1 MSRRLLWPGL
11 AVAAI
16 ALFILPRPARLSG
29 SAQPSGQRAI
39 IVLSD
44 LHMGAGR
51 DESGRW
57 RREEDFR
64 WAPEF
69 SEFLRTV
76 DSQHRGA
83 VDLILNGDTFE
94 LPSAEGSAMTALD
107 RVLAAHTAEV
117 DALSAFARA
126 GSNRVVLLPGDAD
139 AALRSSKK
147 VADRVVSALRGSN
160 DRVTVGTAGYWLSG
174 DGKVHAEHGHEI
186 RFRKEDSPALDALHQ
201 KLEALYPSV
210 HNVAIRGSGSKYA
223 LAADEMLGRDA
234 AALLVRDSLLNV
246 SWQQF
251 RMELDDGEVQP
262 PQWDIAQARKQGG
275 SLLLSSLAD
284 DDPLKPLAAKLD
296 SNGPLAA
303 AATDLTD
310 QEITA
315 LCDYR
320 AAVRRARRRFEPV
333 VTQFAPRGPVITE
346 CPRTPDTRGAI
357 FEYFWRSRDE
367 LYGNYVERARRR
379 SSNSNAPVVFAL
391 GHSHLADRAQSYANL
406 ISGGLL
412 KIPMEGFS
420 PVRGA
425 LTPVVIN
432 GGAWNRT
439 ITPVQLERLH
449 TERGGS
455 WHDFLRSL
463 SPEELPPCYSFV
475 QVPAYAQEPEPAVRY
490 WRRDGSG
497 AWSIAAGCGG

>member
-1 MSRRLLWPGL
+1 MALRAFRAGL
-11 AVAAI
+11 AAAG
-16 ALFILPRPARLSG
+16 AMLFTIHCLTPH
-29 SAQPSGQRAI
+29 SAAQTNAQRAI
-39 IVLSD
+39 VVVSD

-51 DESGRW
+51 DAAGQW
-57 RREEDFR
+57 RREEHFR
-64 WAPEF
+64 WSPEF
-69 SEFLRTV
+69 AEFLRTV

-83 VDLILNGDTFE
+83 VDLVLNGDTFE
-94 LPSAEGSAMTALD
+94 LPSAEGSALTALD
-107 RVLAAHTAEV
+107 RVLAAHTREV

-139 AALRSSKK
+139 AALRMTK
-147 VADRVVSALRGSN
+147 VADRVVGALRGSN
-160 DRVTVGTAGYWLSG
+160 DRVVVATAGYWLSG

-186 RFRKEDSPALDALHQ
+186 RFRKEDAPALDALHQ
-201 KLEALYPSV
+201 KLQALYPSV
-210 HNVAIRGSGSKYA
+210 HNVAIRGSGAKYA
-223 LAADEMLGRDA
+223 LAGDEPLARDA

-262 PQWDIAQARKQGG
+262 PQWDIAQARKQGAF
-275 SLLLSSLAD
+275 LLLSSLPD
-284 DDPLKPLAAKLD
+284 DDPLKPLATKLD
-296 SNGPLAA
+296 SNGRLAA

-310 QEITA
+310 QEIMA

-333 VTQFAPRGPVITE
+333 VTQFAPRGPAVTE
-346 CPRTPDTRGAI
+346 CPRTPETRGAI
-357 FEYFWRSRDE
+357 FDYFWRSRDE

-379 SSNSNAPVVFAL
+379 SSSSDPPVVFVI
-391 GHSHLADRAQSYANL
+391 GHSHLADRTQSSANM

-425 LTPVVIN
+425 LMPVVIN

-439 ITPVQLERLH
+439 ITPVQLERLKA
-449 TERGGS
+449 ERGVS
-455 WHDFLRSL
+455 WHEFLQAL
-463 SPEELPPCYSFV
+463 QPEALPPCYSFV
-475 QVPAYAQEPEPAVRY
+475 LIPPYDQEPAPAVRY
-490 WRRDGSG
+490 WRQGSDG
-497 AWSIAAGCGG
+497 AWAVAPACGG

>member
-1 MSRRLLWPGL
+1 MALRACRAGL
-11 AVAAI
+11 AAAG
-16 ALFILPRPARLSG
+16 AMLFTIHCLTPH
-29 SAQPSGQRAI
+29 SAAQTNAQRAI
-39 IVLSD
+39 VVVSD

-51 DESGRW
+51 DAAGQW
-57 RREEDFR
+57 RREEHFR
-64 WAPEF
+64 WSPEF
-69 SEFLRTV
+69 AEFLRTV

-83 VDLILNGDTFE
+83 VDLVLNGDTFE
-94 LPSAEGSAMTALD
+94 LPSAEGSALTALD
-107 RVLAAHTAEV
+107 RVLAAHTGEV

-139 AALRSSKK
+139 AALRMTK
-147 VADRVVSALRGSN
+147 VADRVVGALRGSN
-160 DRVTVGTAGYWLSG
+160 DRVVVATAGYWLSG

-186 RFRKEDSPALDALHQ
+186 RFRKEDAPALDALHQ
-201 KLEALYPSV
+201 KLQALYPSV
-210 HNVAIRGSGSKYA
+210 HNVAIRGSGAKYA
-223 LAADEMLGRDA
+223 LAGDEPLARDA

-262 PQWDIAQARKQGG
+262 PQWDIAQARKQGAF
-275 SLLLSSLAD
+275 LLLSSLPD
-284 DDPLKPLAAKLD
+284 DDPLKPLATKLD
-296 SNGPLAA
+296 SNGRLAA

-310 QEITA
+310 QEIMA

-333 VTQFAPRGPVITE
+333 VTQFAPRGPAVTE
-346 CPRTPDTRGAI
+346 CPRTPETRGAI
-357 FEYFWRSRDE
+357 FDYFWRSRDE

-379 SSNSNAPVVFAL
+379 SSSSDPPVVFVI
-391 GHSHLADRAQSYANL
+391 GHSHLADRTQSSANM

-425 LTPVVIN
+425 LMPVVIN

-439 ITPVQLERLH
+439 ITPVQLERLKA
-449 TERGGS
+449 ERGVS
-455 WHDFLRSL
+455 WHEFLQAL
-463 SPEELPPCYSFV
+463 QPEALPPCYSFV
-475 QVPAYAQEPEPAVRY
+475 LIPPYDQEPAPAVRY
-490 WRRDGSG
+490 WRQGSDG
-497 AWSIAAGCGG
+497 AWAVAPACGG